1 MIIEIE
7 IGDELCE
14 KDELHK
20 ILTKCCNSILKSIR
34 YSLESNY
41 DTLDKLDKQEI
52 ICLLLIAEQI
62 SEKHQN
68 I

>member
-20 ILTKCCNSILKSIR
+20 ILTKYCNSILKSIR
-34 YSLESNY
+34 YSLESN
-41 DTLDKLDKQEI
+41 DTLDKQEI